1 MYLCMYTHMHT
12 RTSIVYP
19 LRTCVCIRKYIHCMH
34 THPLP
39 LPSLSLPQVAAIFVL
54 ALYFCLY
61 SYLKPYKMITDNLFE
76 LLLLA
81 NFFTLMMLRSVV
93 FVRDVLSDVVVSPD
107 PTDCTEWT
115 VVKPSDFAVTLGVL
129 YYVPVIY
136 AAMPITLAI
145 LRYYWYVHMHTS
157 VFGINA

>member
-1 MYLCMYTHMHT
+1 MLTE
-12 RTSIVYP
+12 
-19 LRTCVCIRKYIHCMH
+19 
-34 THPLP
+34 
-39 LPSLSLPQVAAIFVL
+39 
-54 ALYFCLY
+54 
-61 SYLKPYKMITDNLFE
+61 NLFE

-81 NFFTLMMLRSVV
+81 NFFTLLMLRSVV

-145 LRYYWYVHMHTS
+145 LRYYWYVRMHTS
-157 VFGINA
+157 VFGITA